1 MSWNIETNFEAFCL
15 FGLLAPPATRR
26 KNKKTFLLAFVLLT
40 LFTYSYAAND
50 HDSHKL
56 DPNVPFKKAMDKMH
70 KGMNVKSTGNIDLD
84 FLKGMIPHHQGA
96 IDMSEE
102 LIKKTKD
109 PELKAFAQKIID
121 AQKAEIKQM
130 QEMLKKKE
138 KK

>member
-1 MSWNIETNFEAFCL
+1 MKKI
-15 FGLLAPPATRR
+15 LLSILIVTLAI
-26 KNKKTFLLAFVLLT
+26 TFAL
-40 LFTYSYAAND
+40 AAND

-56 DPNVPFKKAMDKMH
+56 DPNVPFQKAMDKMH
-70 KGMNVKSTGNIDLD
+70 KGMNFRSTGNIETD

-109 PELKAFAQKIID
+109 PELKAFAQEIIN
-121 AQKAEIKQM
+121 AQRIEIKMM
-130 QEMLKKKE
+130 QDWLKKRE

>member
-1 MSWNIETNFEAFCL
+1 M
-15 FGLLAPPATRR
+15 
-26 KNKKTFLLAFVLLT
+26 KKFLLSVLIVVLT
-40 LFTYSYAAND
+40 ITFALAATD

-56 DPNVPFKKAMDKMH
+56 DPNVPFKKAMDRMH
-70 KGMNVKSTGNIDLD
+70 KGMNFKSTGNIDTD

-109 PELKAFAQKIID
+109 PELKALAQKIIKD
-121 AQKAEIKQM
+121 QKAEIKQM
-130 QEMLKKKE
+130 QDLLKKKQ

>member
-1 MSWNIETNFEAFCL
+1 M
-15 FGLLAPPATRR
+15 
-26 KNKKTFLLAFVLLT
+26 KKIFLIISIVLLST
-40 LFTYSYAAND
+40 VFALSSMHQGGHQNHGD
-50 HDSHKL
+50 I
-56 DPNVPFKKAMDKMH
+56 PFKKSMDKMH
-70 KGMNVKSTGNIDLD
+70 KDMMMKSSGNIDID

-109 PELKAFAQKIID
+109 PQLKAFAEKIIKD
-121 AQKAEIKQM
+121 QKAEIKQM

>member
-1 MSWNIETNFEAFCL
+1 M
-15 FGLLAPPATRR
+15 
-26 KNKKTFLLAFVLLT
+26 KKTFLLTFVFLT
-40 LFTYSYAAND
+40 LFTYGYAKND

-56 DPNVPFKKAMDKMH
+56 DPNVPFKKAMDRMH
-70 KGMNVKSTGNIDLD
+70 KGMNIKSTGNIETD

-109 PELKAFAQKIID
+109 PELKAFAEKIIKD
-121 AQKAEIKQM
+121 QKAEIKQM
-130 QEMLKKKE
+130 QDFLKKRE

>member
-1 MSWNIETNFEAFCL
+1 M
-15 FGLLAPPATRR
+15 
-26 KNKKTFLLAFVLLT
+26 KKFLLSISII
-40 LFTYSYAAND
+40 LFTTSLALSAMH
-50 HDSHKL
+50 HDAHK
-56 DPNVPFKKAMDKMH
+56 NYGNMPFQKAMDKMH
-70 KGMNVKSTGNIDLD
+70 KDMMIKPSGNIDID

-109 PELKAFAQKIID
+109 PELKAFAQKIIE

-130 QEMLKKKE
+130 QEWLKKKD